1 MNAQQFLSQIQKG
14 TQLTLKVYKEEEGN
28 FEYVKGEVS
37 HLLFPPIEV
46 GETIY
51 FVDVTINGKREELHF
66 IGRDF
71 LEESEEFS
79 YNIYSVN
86 VKNNLG
92 ETVSVVGSD
101 LLVEEGCN

>member
-14 TQLTLKVYKEEEGN
+14 TQLTVKCYKGENN

-37 HLLFPPIEV
+37 HLLPTPEEV

-51 FVDVTINGKREELHF
+51 FVDVTVNGKREELHF
-66 IGRDF
+66 VESDF
-71 LEESEEFS
+71 FGEMEGVD
-79 YNIYSVN
+79 YNVHSVN